1 MKIPELDL
9 IVLKNIITNKKNALD
24 FANECESKV
33 FSPEAW
39 NIANIVVGYIRTYKD
54 IPTLRVIV
62 EKLSKG
68 NNDRLVEYV
77 KDAWQQLE
85 DTKIDDREY
94 KHELEKIKRR
104 FAQQQIVSVN
114 EKLTTKLNSGVL
126 DISQMVSEMQKTV
139 RSIQGLNELK
149 TYNNEN
155 IKDYLPSFVDKFNA
169 KKNNPE
175 LEIGLKTYYSFLDY
189 STNGLKN
196 ADFVLIAGES
206 GFGKSLFLQNMAIQV
221 WMQSG
226 QIDQNLDVENG
237 KNILYFS
244 LEMPYEDC
252 FNRLISRL
260 AGVKSRDIEN
270 TSLSKEDFKK
280 VKQALDFINKKP
292 NYFKIVD
299 IADACADDLENILN
313 NCEEKPDAVF
323 IDYLGIM
330 KTNEKNNDQDWLQQG
345 RVAYEVRAIAR
356 THSLPI
362 FSAVQL
368 NRKSTS
374 KDSSE
379 NIGLSRLARSS
390 TIATHATHVIQIE
403 SRINEEEYPDF
414 IYHLIKS
421 RKGPKGK
428 GILLKNLACAT
439 LIDQNLGDEGC
450 DYDFIDIDDISDKLE
465 DLDTNNLE

>member
-1 MKIPELDL
+1 MKISELDL
-9 IVLKNIITNKKNALD
+9 IVLKNIISNKKNALD
-24 FANECESKV
+24 FASECDAKV

-39 NIANIVVGYIRTYKD
+39 NMANIIVGYIKTYKD

-62 EKLSKG
+62 EKLSKS
-68 NNDRLVEYV
+68 NNDRLIEYV
-77 KDAWQQLE
+77 KDVWQQL
-85 DTKIDDREY
+85 DNIKIDEREY

-114 EKLTTKLNSGVL
+114 EKLTTKINSGIV
-126 DISQMVSEMQKTV
+126 DISQMVTEMQKTI
-139 RSIQGLNELK
+139 RDIQGLNELK

-155 IKDYLPSFVDKFNA
+155 IKEYLPNFVDKFNA

-206 GFGKSLFLQNMAIQV
+206 GFGKSLLLQNMAIQI
-221 WMQSG
+221 WMQNSEMK
-226 QIDQNLDVENG
+226 INEDIKNG

-270 TSLSKEDFKK
+270 ASLNKEDFRK
-280 VKQALDFINKKP
+280 VKQALDFINKNP
-292 NYFKIVD
+292 YYFKIVD
-299 IADACADDLENILN
+299 IADACASDLENILN

-330 KTNEKNNDQDWLQQG
+330 NTNEKNNDQDWLQQG
-345 RVAYEVRAIAR
+345 RIAYEVRAIAR
-356 THSLPI
+356 THNLPI

-403 SRINEEEYPDF
+403 NRRNEEDFPDF

-439 LIDQNLGDEGC
+439 LLDQNLSDEDNG
-450 DYDFIDIDDISDKLE
+450 YDFIDVDDISSHLE
-465 DLDTNNLE
+465 DLDIN